1 MKSVVEYTHP
11 ILKFGYCLAFLVTE
25 SIMKVEE
32 FVNQIP
38 CESLHNVVG

>member
-11 ILKFGYCLAFLVTE
+11 ILKFGCCLVFLVTE

-32 FVNQIP
+32 FVNQVS
-38 CESLHNVVG
+38 CESLHNAVG